1 MSASVRLVL
10 MAVLMT
16 VVLIAMAGLHAAQ
29 RAGGTEIR
37 LDMLA
42 VDPRDPLLGHY
53 VVIETELHSLDLNAY
68 GPVQTGFSRGGDV
81 FVTLIRDEATGSW
94 SAASVHDRHP
104 GEGVVIRGKVE
115 RVFELIPWIEDED
128 GERVRDRD
136 NPRDELRVSYNLER
150 YYASRDEAL
159 ALEDMREGGR
169 LRLIVSV
176 GRSGDAVIKGLEI
189 DGEDRLDRLF

>member
-1 MSASVRLVL
+1 MTVPIRLIIMALAMSA
-10 MAVLMT
+10 
-16 VVLIAMAGLHAAQ
+16 VLIAMAGLHAAQ

-53 VVIETELHSLDLNAY
+53 VVIETPLHVLDLNAY
-68 GPVQTGFSRGGDV
+68 GPMQTGFRRGGDV
-81 FVTLIRDEATGSW
+81 FVTLRRDEETGSW
-94 SAASVHDRHP
+94 IAASVHERHP
-104 GEGVVIRGKVE
+104 GDGVVIRGKVE
-115 RVFELIPWIEDED
+115 RVVSRVDWVTGED
-128 GERVRDRD
+128 GVRVRDRD
-136 NPRDELRVSYNLER
+136 NPRDELRMRYNLER

-159 ALEDMREGGR
+159 ALENLREGGR

-176 GRSGDAVIKGLEI
+176 NRLGHAVIKGLEI

>member
-1 MSASVRLVL
+1 MSTSMRLII
-10 MAVLMT
+10 MAAFMT
-16 VVLIAMAGLHAAQ
+16 GVLIAMAGLHAAQ
-29 RAGGTEIR
+29 RTGGIEIR

-53 VVIETELHSLDLNAY
+53 IIIETPIHQLDLNAY
-68 GPVQTGFSRGGDV
+68 GPVQTGFTRGSDV
-81 FVTLIRDEATGSW
+81 FVTLLSDDETGSW
-94 SAASVHDRHP
+94 SAASVHERHP

-115 RVFELIPWIEDED
+115 RVFPLIPWLEDED
-128 GERVRDRD
+128 GEWVRDRD
-136 NPRDELRVSYNLER
+136 NPRDELRMRYNLER

-176 GRSGDAVIKGLEI
+176 SASGDAVIKGLEI

>member
-1 MSASVRLVL
+1 MSTPVRLVL
-10 MAVLMT
+10 MAALMT
-16 VVLIAMAGLHAAQ
+16 GVLIAMAGLHAAQ
-29 RAGGTEIR
+29 RAGGTEVR

-53 VVIETELHSLDLNAY
+53 VVIQTPLHRLDLRDFDAVEHGY
-68 GPVQTGFSRGGDV
+68 SRGRDV
-81 FVTLIRDEATGSW
+81 FVTLRRDEATGAW
-94 SAASVHDRHP
+94 SPAAIHERHP
-104 GEGVVIRGKVE
+104 GEGVVIRGKVD
-115 RVFELIPWIEDED
+115 RVFEAIVFVEDAD

-136 NPRDELRVSYNLER
+136 NPREDLFVSYNLER

-159 ALEDMREGGR
+159 ELEDMREGGR

-176 GRSGDAVIKGLEI
+176 SASGDAVIKGLEI

>member
-1 MSASVRLVL
+1 MSTSMRLII
-10 MAVLMT
+10 MAAFMT
-16 VVLIAMAGLHAAQ
+16 GVLIAMAGLHAAQ
-29 RAGGTEIR
+29 RTGGIEIR

-53 VVIETELHSLDLNAY
+53 IIIETPIHQLDLNAY
-68 GPVQTGFSRGGDV
+68 GPVQTGFTRGSDV
-81 FVTLIRDEATGSW
+81 FVTLLRDDETGSW
-94 SAASVHDRHP
+94 SAASVHERHP

-115 RVFELIPWIEDED
+115 RVFPLIPWLEDED
-128 GERVRDRD
+128 GEWVRDRD
-136 NPRDELRVSYNLER
+136 NPRDELRMRYNLER

-176 GRSGDAVIKGLEI
+176 SASGDAVIKGLEI

>member
-1 MSASVRLVL
+1 MSTPVRLII
-10 MAVLMT
+10 MAALMT
-16 VVLIAMAGLHAAQ
+16 GVLIAMAGLHAAQ
-29 RAGGTEIR
+29 RAGGTEVR

-53 VVIETELHSLDLNAY
+53 VVIQTPLHRLDLNAY

-81 FVTLIRDEATGSW
+81 FVTLRRDEATGSW
-94 SAASVHDRHP
+94 SPAAIHERHP

-115 RVFELIPWIEDED
+115 RIFERISWLDDED
-128 GERVRDRD
+128 GGRVRDRD
-136 NPRDELRVSYNLER
+136 NPREDLFVSYNLER

-176 GRSGDAVIKGLEI
+176 SASGDAVIKGLEI
-189 DGEDRLDRLF
+189 DGVDRLDRLF

>member
-1 MSASVRLVL
+1 MTAPVRLIA
-10 MAVLMT
+10 MALAMT
-16 VVLIAMAGLHAAQ
+16 GVLITMAGLHATQ

-53 VVIETELHSLDLNAY
+53 VVIETPIHRLDLNAY
-68 GPVQTGFSRGGDV
+68 GPIQTGFTRGGDV
-81 FVTLIRDEATGSW
+81 FVTLRRDEDTGSW
-94 SAASVHDRHP
+94 TVASVHDRRP

-115 RVFELIPWIEDED
+115 RVFERINWLDDED
-128 GERVRDRD
+128 GARVRDRD
-136 NPRDELRVSYNLER
+136 NLREELHVRYNLER

-176 GRSGDAVIKGLEI
+176 SRSGSAVIKGLEI

>member
-1 MSASVRLVL
+1 MSTPARLII
-10 MAVLMT
+10 MAALMT
-16 VVLIAMAGLHAAQ
+16 GVLIAMAGLHAAQ
-29 RAGGTEIR
+29 RAGGTEVR

-53 VVIETELHSLDLNAY
+53 VVIQTPLHRLDLNAY

-81 FVTLIRDEATGSW
+81 FVTLLRDDETGSW
-94 SAASVHDRHP
+94 NPSAIHERHP

-115 RVFELIPWIEDED
+115 RVFERISWLDDED

-136 NPRDELRVSYNLER
+136 NPREDLFVSYNLER

-176 GRSGDAVIKGLEI
+176 SASGDAVIKGLEI
-189 DGEDRLDRLF
+189 DGEDRLDRVF

>member
-1 MSASVRLVL
+1 MSAPLRLL
-10 MAVLMT
+10 IMAGVMT
-16 VVLIAMAGLHAAQ
+16 GVLIAMAAGHAVQ
-29 RAGGTEIR
+29 RAGGTEVR

-53 VVIETELHSLDLNAY
+53 VVIETGLHRLDLNAY
-68 GPVQTGFSRGGDV
+68 GPTQVGFRRGGDV
-81 FVTLIRDEATGSW
+81 FVTLLRDEATGAW
-94 SAASVHDRHP
+94 SPASVHHRHP

-115 RVFELIPWIEDED
+115 RVFPRLHWVEGED
-128 GERVRDRD
+128 GERVRGPER
-136 NPRDELRVSYNLER
+136 RLGELHVRYNLER

-176 GRSGDAVIKGLEI
+176 SASGDAVIRGLEI
-189 DGEDRLDRLF
+189 DGEERLDRLF

>member
-1 MSASVRLVL
+1 MTAPVRLIV
-10 MAVLMT
+10 MALAMGA
-16 VVLIAMAGLHAAQ
+16 VLIAMAGLHAAQ

-53 VVIETELHSLDLNAY
+53 VVIETPLHRLDLNAY
-68 GPVQTGFSRGGDV
+68 GPVQTGFSRGSDV
-81 FVTLIRDEATGSW
+81 YVSLRRDSETGTW
-94 SAASVHDRHP
+94 TAASVHDRHP

-115 RVFELIPWIEDED
+115 RVMERVDQVTDAD

-136 NPRDELRVSYNLER
+136 SARSELRVHYNLER

-159 ALEDMREGGR
+159 ELEYMREEAR

-176 GRSGDAVIKGLEI
+176 SNSGNAVIKGLEI

>member
-1 MSASVRLVL
+1 MNVSLRLLL

-16 VVLIAMAGLHAAQ
+16 GVLVSMAGIHAAN

-53 VVIETELHSLDLNAY
+53 VVIETPLHRLDLNDY
-68 GPVQTGFSRGGDV
+68 GPVETDYTSGDDV
-81 FVTLIRDEATGSW
+81 YVTLRQDDGTGSW
-94 SAASVHDRHP
+94 TAASVHARHP
-104 GEGVVIRGKVE
+104 GDGVVIRGKVE
-115 RVFELIPWIEDED
+115 RVYTRSVWMEADDEARTRD
-128 GERVRDRD
+128 QDDPREEMRVR
-136 NPRDELRVSYNLER
+136 YNLER
-150 YYASRDEAL
+150 YYASQDEAL
-159 ALEDMREGGR
+159 ALERLRDGAQ

-176 GRSGDAVIKGLEI
+176 NASGDAVIKGLEI

>member
-1 MSASVRLVL
+1 MSTPVRLL
-10 MAVLMT
+10 IMAGLMT
-16 VVLIAMAGLHAAQ
+16 GVLIAMAGMHAAQ

-53 VVIETELHSLDLNAY
+53 VVIETPIHQLDLNAY
-68 GPVQTGFSRGGDV
+68 GPVQTGFTRGSDV
-81 FVTLIRDEATGSW
+81 FVTLRRDEETGAW
-94 SAASVHDRHP
+94 SPASVHDRHP

-115 RVFELIPWIEDED
+115 RVFERINWLEEED
-128 GERVRDRD
+128 GARVRDRD
-136 NPRDELRVSYNLER
+136 NPRGELHVRYNLER

-159 ALEDMREGGR
+159 ALEYMREGGQ

-176 GRSGDAVIKGLEI
+176 NRSGGAVIKGLEI

>member
-1 MSASVRLVL
+1 MSTPVRLII
-10 MAVLMT
+10 MAALMT
-16 VVLIAMAGLHAAQ
+16 GVLIAMAGLHAAQ
-29 RAGGTEIR
+29 RAGGTEVR

-53 VVIETELHSLDLNAY
+53 VVIQTPLHRLDLNAY

-81 FVTLIRDEATGSW
+81 FVTLRRDEATGSW
-94 SAASVHDRHP
+94 SPAAIHERHP

-115 RVFELIPWIEDED
+115 RVFERISWLDDED
-128 GERVRDRD
+128 GGRVRDRD
-136 NPRDELRVSYNLER
+136 NPREDLFVSYNLER

-176 GRSGDAVIKGLEI
+176 SASGDAVIKGLEI
-189 DGEDRLDRLF
+189 AGEDRLDRLF